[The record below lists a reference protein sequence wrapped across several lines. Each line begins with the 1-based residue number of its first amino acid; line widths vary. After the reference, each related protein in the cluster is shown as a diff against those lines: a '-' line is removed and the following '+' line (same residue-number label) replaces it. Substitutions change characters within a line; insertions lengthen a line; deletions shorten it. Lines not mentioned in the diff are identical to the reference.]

1 MAELSETEAAL
12 IGKAL
17 GDPTRLGIYTQI
29 ADQKEICCGDLNA
42 CELIS
47 GATVSHHLSVLTRSG
62 LVTSRRDGQHILY
75 RAIPKRLAEYRRY
88 LSAFGKKSE
97 RTKAARS

>member
-1 MAELSETEAAL
+1 MAELSESEVAL

-29 ADQKEICCGDLNA
+29 AEQKEICCGDLNA
-42 CELIS
+42 CDVIS
-47 GATVSHHLSVLTRSG
+47 SATVSHHLSVLTRSG
-62 LVTSRRDGQHILY
+62 LVTSRRDGQHIFY

-88 LSAFGKKSE
+88 LSGFGKKL
-97 RTKAARS
+97 KAN